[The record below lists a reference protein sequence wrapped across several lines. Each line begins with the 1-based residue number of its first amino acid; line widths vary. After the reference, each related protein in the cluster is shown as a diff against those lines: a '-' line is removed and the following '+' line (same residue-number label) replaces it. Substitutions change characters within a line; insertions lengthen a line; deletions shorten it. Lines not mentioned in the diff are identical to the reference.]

1 MKRLFA
7 ASRFTAT
14 THYTA
19 EDKAKFARHF
29 VRFVLGD
36 FKRTLFPKWFYEQL
50 TCTFSH
56 IAHSDQGGFF
66 ATFFTTGEGRRRFIE
81 ITRSHTPVGDPHY
94 CWCDVEREIQS
105 WLESNVAGVERVLRE
120 QEEESAKAAAKESH
134 RRASLADKNSQT
146 FIVAA
151 KSRKIG
157 PFGHHQYIMVAED
170 GSAFNVGRTLTMP
183 WTVGEK
189 IGVRLA
195 GGSPRWAG
203 VFVECPIRLPDAP
216 QQVVDDLFRQAT

>member
-19 EDKAKFARHF
+19 EDKAKFADHF
-29 VRFVLGD
+29 VRFVLGG

-56 IAHSDQGGFF
+56 IAHYDQGGFF

-105 WLESNVAGVERVLRE
+105 WLAMHEGEVEEVLAKQDERERKAQAQEDARRV
-120 QEEESAKAAAKESH
+120 
-134 RRASLADKNSQT
+134 SLADKNSQT

-151 KSRKIG
+151 KSENTG

-183 WTVGEK
+183 WSVGEK
-189 IGVRLA
+189 ISVPLA

-203 VFVECPIRLPDAP
+203 VLVECPIRLPDAP
-216 QQVVDDLFRQAT
+216 QQVVEELFRQAT